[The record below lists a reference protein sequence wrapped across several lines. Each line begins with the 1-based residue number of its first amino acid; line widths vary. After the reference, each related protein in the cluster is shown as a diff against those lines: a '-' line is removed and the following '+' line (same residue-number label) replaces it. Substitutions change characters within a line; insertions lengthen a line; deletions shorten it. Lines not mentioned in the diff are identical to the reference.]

1 MPYQNKLAGLL
12 PGAALLAAL
21 LAALPAAGAAHAT
34 DPDDTN
40 RAAMRAFVDT
50 AYGQKQVRKAY
61 EAYAAADLV
70 QHNPNIADG
79 REAAIAEIEGLLK
92 NPAAHFEVKHILVD
106 GDMAAVHFRGSL
118 GPGMGAA
125 VVEVFRLKAGKI
137 VEHWDAFQVM
147 DPKVNARNPHP
158 YF

>member
-1 MPYQNKLAGLL
+1 MPYQDKSAGLL
-12 PGAALLAAL
+12 TGAALAAAL
-21 LAALPAAGAAHAT
+21 MFTTHAHAADPAAV
-34 DPDDTN
+34 N
-40 RAAMRAFVDT
+40 RATMRAFVDT
-50 AYGQKQVRKAY
+50 AYGQKQARKAF
-61 EAYAAADLV
+61 EAYVAPDLV

-92 NPAAHFEVKHILVD
+92 RPGAQFDVKHIVVD

-118 GPGMGAA
+118 GAGMGAV
-125 VVEVFRLKAGKI
+125 VVELFRLKDGKI

-147 DPKVNARNPHP
+147 DPKVSARNPHP

>member
-1 MPYQNKLAGLL
+1 MSKRQIMRLHSRFAACLA
-12 PGAALLAAL
+12 GAALCAAL
-21 LAALPAAGAAHAT
+21 APAAHAA
-34 DPDDTN
+34 DPADVN
-40 RAAMRAFVDT
+40 RATMRAFVDT

-61 EAYAAADLV
+61 EAYVVPDLV

-92 NPAAHFEVKHILVD
+92 NPAAHFDVKHIVID

-118 GPGMGAA
+118 GGGMGAA
-125 VVEVFRLKAGKI
+125 VFELFRLKDGKI
-137 VEHWDAFQVM
+137 VEHWDAFQVI
-147 DPKVNARNPHP
+147 DPKASARNPHP

>member
-1 MPYQNKLAGLL
+1 MPYRSKFAPLLA
-12 PGAALLAAL
+12 GAALLAGL
-21 LAALPAAGAAHAT
+21 MSPAHAG
-34 DPDDTN
+34 DTTAAN
-40 RAAMRAFVDT
+40 RATMRAFVDT

-61 EAYAAADLV
+61 EAYVAPDLV

-79 REAAIAEIEGLLK
+79 REAAITELEGLLK
-92 NPAAHFEVKHILVD
+92 NPAAHFDVKQLIVD

-118 GPGMGAA
+118 GGDMGAN
-125 VVEVFRLKAGKI
+125 VIEWFRLKDGKI

-147 DPKVNARNPHP
+147 DPKAKARNAHP

>member
-1 MPYQNKLAGLL
+1 MKAITMKIQWLFKPA
-12 PGAALLAAL
+12 LAA
-21 LAALPAAGAAHAT
+21 AAMFAAHAHAA
-34 DPDDTN
+34 DTADVN
-40 RAAMRAFVDT
+40 HATVRAFIDT

-61 EAYAAADLV
+61 ETWVVPDLV

-92 NPAAHFEVKHILVD
+92 NPAAHFDVKHIVVD
-106 GDMAAVHFRGSL
+106 GDIAAVHFRGSL
-118 GPGMGAA
+118 GSGVEAA
-125 VVEVFRLKAGKI
+125 VVELFRLRDGKI

-147 DPKVNARNPHP
+147 DPEKKARNPHP

>member
-1 MPYQNKLAGLL
+1 MPYQDKFAGLL
-12 PGAALLAAL
+12 AGGVLLAAL
-21 LAALPAAGAAHAT
+21 MSAGHVHAADPAGA
-34 DPDDTN
+34 N
-40 RAAMRAFVDT
+40 RATMLAFVDT

-61 EAYAAADLV
+61 EAYVVPDLV

-92 NPAAHFEVKHILVD
+92 NPAARFDVKHIVID

-118 GPGMGAA
+118 GGGMGAV
-125 VVEVFRLKAGKI
+125 VVELFRLKDGKI
-137 VEHWDAFQVM
+137 VEHWDAFQAI
-147 DPKVNARNPHP
+147 DPKVSARNPHP